1 MTSFAAPVPCE
12 PRAPSLVARAR
23 SILLNP
29 RSEWSVVRQEPSTI
43 GGLYVGYIVWLAALG
58 PVASV
63 IVASIVGIRLP
74 YGGSYRVPWASAVAS
89 ASVRYVIAL
98 AMPYLLARIIDA
110 LATHF
115 GGQRSVIQ
123 ALKVAAYAST
133 ATWLA
138 NAIAIISGLSHL
150 ELLGGYS
157 LYLALTGLPALMR
170 APRERAPGYT
180 AAVTVAA
187 AALSLLGSAIAARFV
202 GFPLLSLPVR

>member
-12 PRAPSLVARAR
+12 PRAPSFVARAR

-150 ELLGGYS
+150 
-157 LYLALTGLPALMR
+157 ALTGLPALMR